1 MCRTRGTKLFN
12 QVGGRFNPTR
22 SMATTTKRG
31 NLFEQLHLSGGW
43 VFQAERINSFNSFQ
57 GKRER
62 KLTHARVPARNADHI
77 RDNESC
83 ETCPSYRQP
92 LTLLTSAK
100 VSFSCFEIPFSH
112 LIRRYLI
119 LLLFYSSFYI
129 LSHLSIFP
137 IVFSFCDHA
146 RSTKI
151 SSWYD
156 RDIGHLFHRILNINE
171 KFGIARRQHLI
182 DLFTERITQ
191 RLARRVP

>member
-1 MCRTRGTKLFN
+1 MYRTRGTKLFS
-12 QVGGRFNPTR
+12 QVGGRFNSTGG
-22 SMATTTKRG
+22 MATTTKRG
-31 NLFEQLHLSGGW
+31 NLFEQLHLSERW
-43 VFQAERINSFNSFQ
+43 VFHVERIINSFQAE
-57 GKRER
+57 RER

-83 ETCPSYRQP
+83 ETCPSDRQS

-100 VSFSCFEIPFSH
+100 VSFSYFETRFFC

-119 LLLFYSSFYI
+119 LVLFYSSFYI
-129 LSHLSIFP
+129 LSRLSIFP
-137 IVFSFCDHA
+137 FVFPFRDHA

-151 SSWYD
+151 SSWYA

-171 KFGIARRQHLI
+171 KFGIARQQHLI